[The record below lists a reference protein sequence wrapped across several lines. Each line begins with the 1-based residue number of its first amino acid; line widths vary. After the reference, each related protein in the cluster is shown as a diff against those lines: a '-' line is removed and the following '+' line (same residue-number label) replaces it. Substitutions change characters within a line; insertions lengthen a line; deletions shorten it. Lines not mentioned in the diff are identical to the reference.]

1 MQDATNADCPFSFH
15 YW

>member
-1 MQDATNADCPFSFH
+1 MQDATNADCPVSFH